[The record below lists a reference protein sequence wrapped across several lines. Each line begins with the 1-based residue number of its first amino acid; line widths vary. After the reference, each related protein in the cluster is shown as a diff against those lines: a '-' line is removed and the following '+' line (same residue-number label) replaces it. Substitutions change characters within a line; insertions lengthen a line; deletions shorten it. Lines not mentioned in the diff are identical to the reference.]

1 MNFSPE
7 PIPIPEGIYNNIVRY
22 ITILTSNP
30 SMIYRGSCSS
40 SVGATT
46 IYLYL
51 NELVIDVST
60 TRGTLVLNIDNI
72 TRKYIISTEQV
83 LKLLSLIQD
92 ADKAMHKATSIH
104 LKSIVEDVYEKVNQS
119 GLFDYAVEDNSEE

>member
-22 ITILTSNP
+22 ITILISNP
-30 SMIYRGSCSS
+30 AMIYRGSCTSMES
-40 SVGATT
+40 TT
-46 IYLYL
+46 VYLYL
-51 NELVIDVST
+51 NELVIDINT
-60 TRGTLVLNIDNI
+60 TKDTLILNITNDI
-72 TRKYIISTEQV
+72 TRRYIISKEQM

-119 GLFDYAVEDNSEE
+119 GLFDYAVDDNSEE

>member
-22 ITILTSNP
+22 ITILTNNP
-30 SMIYRGSCSS
+30 AMIYRGSCSS

-46 IYLYL
+46 IYLYI

-60 TRGTLVLNIDNI
+60 TRSTLVLNIDNI
-72 TRKYIISTEQV
+72 TRRYTINKEQI

-92 ADKAMHKATSIH
+92 ADKAIHKATSIH
-104 LKSIVEDVYEKVNQS
+104 LKSIVEDVYEKVSQA
-119 GLFDYAVEDNSEE
+119 GLFDSTVEGEFEE

>member
-22 ITILTSNP
+22 ITILTNNP
-30 SMIYRGSCSS
+30 AMIYRGTCSNS
-40 SVGATT
+40 MGSTT

-60 TRGTLVLNIDNI
+60 TRSTLVLNIDNI
-72 TRKYIISTEQV
+72 TRRYTINKEQM
-83 LKLLSLIQD
+83 LKLLTLIQD
-92 ADKAMHKATSIH
+92 ADKAIHKATSIH
-104 LKSIVEDVYEKVNQS
+104 LKSIVEDVYEKVSQA
-119 GLFDYAVEDNSEE
+119 GLFDSTVEGEFEE

>member
-30 SMIYRGSCSS
+30 AMIYSGSCPSIES
-40 SVGATT
+40 TT
-46 IYLYL
+46 IFLYL

-60 TRGTLVLNIDNI
+60 TRGTLVLTLDRI
-72 TRKYIISTEQV
+72 TRRYLISKEQM

-92 ADKAMHKATSIH
+92 ADKAIHKATSIH

>member
-22 ITILTSNP
+22 ITILSNNP
-30 SMIYRGSCSS
+30 AMIYSGSCTTTIE
-40 SVGATT
+40 ATT

-60 TRGTLVLNIDNI
+60 TRSTLVLNIDNI
-72 TRKYIISTEQV
+72 TRRYTINKEQM
-83 LKLLSLIQD
+83 LKLLTLIQD
-92 ADKAMHKATSIH
+92 ADKALHKATSIH
-104 LKSIVEDVYEKVNQS
+104 LKSIVEDVYEKVSQAS
-119 GLFDYAVEDNSEE
+119 LFDYAVDDNSEE

>member
-22 ITILTSNP
+22 ITVLSSNP
-30 SMIYRGSCSS
+30 AMIYSGSCTTIEA
-40 SVGATT
+40 ATT
-46 IYLYL
+46 VYLYL

-60 TRGTLVLNIDNI
+60 TRGTLVLNLDKI
-72 TRKYIISTEQV
+72 TRKYLISKEQM

-92 ADKAMHKATSIH
+92 ADKAIHKATSIH
-104 LKSIVEDVYEKVNQS
+104 LKSIVEDVYEKVSQA
-119 GLFDYAVEDNSEE
+119 GLFDYAVDDNSEE

>member
-7 PIPIPEGIYNNIVRY
+7 PISIPEGIYNNIVRY
-22 ITILTSNP
+22 ITILTKNP
-30 SMIYRGSCSS
+30 AMIYSGSCTTME
-40 SVGATT
+40 ATT
-46 IYLYL
+46 VYLYL

-60 TRGTLVLNIDNI
+60 TRSTLVLNLDKI
-72 TRKYIISTEQV
+72 TRRYLINKEQMF
-83 LKLLSLIQD
+83 KLLSLIQD
-92 ADKAMHKATSIH
+92 ADKAIHKATSIH

>member
-1 MNFSPE
+1 MSFSPE
-7 PIPIPEGIYNNIVRY
+7 IIPIPEGIYNNIVRY

-30 SMIYRGSCSS
+30 AMIYSGSCPSIES
-40 SVGATT
+40 TT
-46 IYLYL
+46 VYLYL

-60 TRGTLVLNIDNI
+60 TRGTLVLTLDRI
-72 TRKYIISTEQV
+72 TRRYLISKEQM

-92 ADKAMHKATSIH
+92 ADKAIHKATSIH

-119 GLFDYAVEDNSEE
+119 GLFDYAVDDNSEE

>member
-7 PIPIPEGIYNNIVRY
+7 PIPIPEGIYDNIVRY
-22 ITILTSNP
+22 ITILTNNP
-30 SMIYRGSCSS
+30 AMIYRGSCTTMEA
-40 SVGATT
+40 ATT
-46 IYLYL
+46 VYLYL

-72 TRKYIISTEQV
+72 TRRYTINKEQM

-92 ADKAMHKATSIH
+92 ADKAIHKATSIH
-104 LKSIVEDVYEKVNQS
+104 LKSIVEDVYEKVSQA
-119 GLFDYAVEDNSEE
+119 GLFDSTVEGEFEE